1 MSPFGGMVA
10 LSKVKR
16 QRKCFYQM
24 PKLIDVGE
32 EPLLMEKKLVRHP
45 EDKRTKQVIS

>member
-1 MSPFGGMVA
+1 LGVVA
-10 LSKVKR
+10 LSKVKQ

-24 PKLIDVGE
+24 PKLINVGG

-45 EDKRTKQVIS
+45 EDKRSEQVTS